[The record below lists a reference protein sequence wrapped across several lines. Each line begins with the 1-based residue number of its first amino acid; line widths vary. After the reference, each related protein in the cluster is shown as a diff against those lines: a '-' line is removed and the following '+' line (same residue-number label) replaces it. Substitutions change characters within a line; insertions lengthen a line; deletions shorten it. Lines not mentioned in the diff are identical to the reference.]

1 MGNETADSQKE
12 APAVENYPHRRARLP
27 YLFIQRESA
36 EVIQL
41 SIFFRLYDGDGVDVA
56 PSIYEF

>member
-1 MGNETADSQKE
+1 M
-12 APAVENYPHRRARLP
+12 ENYPHRRARLP